1 MQAMLGTFGECRSV
15 FDGGGAVAVF
25 QSELDKGEPFD
36 LVCLD
41 IMMPGMSGQE
51 VLTAIRGIEK
61 KRTDLL
67 PKTAKIIMTSTL
79 NDRKNILVAYTN
91 QCDVYL
97 VKPVEYQQ
105 LVAQIRLLGL
115 IRA

>member
-1 MQAMLGTFGECRSV
+1 
-15 FDGGGAVAVF
+15 
-25 QSELDKGEPFD
+25 
-36 LVCLD
+36 
-41 IMMPGMSGQE
+41 MSGQE

-67 PKTAKIIMTSTL
+67 PTTAKIIMTSTL
-79 NDRKNILVAYTN
+79 NDRKNILGAYTN

-105 LVAQIRLLGL
+105 LVVQIRLLGL